1 MDDAEN
7 SMPLNS
13 FQVLP
18 NFKKDVKLRMRM
30 MIMMNATDVVGNEGN
45 TSKYAYGE
53 DIMNKTKM
61 DIT

>member
-1 MDDAEN
+1 
-7 SMPLNS
+7 
-13 FQVLP
+13 
-18 NFKKDVKLRMRM
+18 M

-53 DIMNKTKM
+53 DITNKTKM